1 MVPDLM
7 WVRVSSSDSNEFGK
21 RVIIFLA
28 NRNSSSLVDNRKK
41 NILILRKGPVQGL
54 DDTRLTA
61 EKEHAIN
68 FTEQH
73 KKFCLSLHCNG
84 IYSYLFINDVEIIQ
98 TQN

>member
-1 MVPDLM
+1 M
-7 WVRVSSSDSNEFGK
+7 RVSSSDSNEFGK
-21 RVIIFLA
+21 RIILFLA
-28 NRNSSSLVDNRKK
+28 NRNSSSLADHRKK

>member
-28 NRNSSSLVDNRKK
+28 NRNSSSLVDHRKK
-41 NILILRKGPVQGL
+41 NILILRKGPVEGL

>member
-1 MVPDLM
+1 M
-7 WVRVSSSDSNEFGK
+7 
-21 RVIIFLA
+21 
-28 NRNSSSLVDNRKK
+28 
-41 NILILRKGPVQGL
+41 QGL

-73 KKFCLSLHCNG
+73 KNFCLSLHCNG

>member
-1 MVPDLM
+1 M
-7 WVRVSSSDSNEFGK
+7 
-21 RVIIFLA
+21 
-28 NRNSSSLVDNRKK
+28 
-41 NILILRKGPVQGL
+41 QGL

-84 IYSYLFINDVEIIQ
+84 IYCYLFINDVEIIQ